1 MTTGQIIE
9 VGDLDCGY
17 KEKVRGVIIEMT
29 MEELKLFPVSD
40 LYTDAAIIPCN
51 DIHEATVTGFDL
63 ESKTITLQFMDVPDC
78 AIGEI
83 VHMFQSKT
91 ENGK

>member
-17 KEKVRGVIIEMT
+17 KARVSGVIIEMT
-29 MEELKLFPVSD
+29 MEELKSFPVSD
-40 LYTDAAIIPCN
+40 LYTDAAIIPCS
-51 DIHEATVTGFDL
+51 DLMDATVTGLDL
-63 ESKTITLQFMDVPDC
+63 TSKTITLQFKDVPDC

-91 ENGK
+91 EDVK

>member
-9 VGDLDCGY
+9 VGDLDRVC
-17 KEKVRGVIIEMT
+17 KSNVRGIIIEMT
-29 MEELKLFPVSD
+29 MEELKSFPVSD
-40 LYTDAAIIPCN
+40 LYTDAAIIHCN
-51 DIHEATVTGFDL
+51 DIQEATVTGFDL
-63 ESKTITLQFMDVPDC
+63 ASKTITLQFNDVPDC

-91 ENGK
+91 EDGK